1 MRNKGV
7 KWDTWAKPDRT
18 EPNRAESGCL
28 LSGRP
33 VIGSRAVGLVD
44 RHACELLG
52 LMSWILWKY
61 SQDSLKIFWG

>member
-18 EPNRAESGCL
+18 EQNQAEPGCG

-33 VIGSRAVGLVD
+33 VIGSRAVGLAD

-52 LMSWILWKY
+52 LLS
-61 SQDSLKIFWG
+61 